1 MTILPRRHVAATLS
15 TVQAVVLSAL
25 LAACGHHDGNNAA
38 PSTSGASS
46 PAAASAAASNARV
59 AASPVMAILPAGASS
74 ASPVSSSQT
83 TRSTA
88 PSAAPDTVLQAGANV
103 GAPAAGASQPY
114 EVAPWRDHPVKL
126 SAMAELG
133 KQLFFEKSLSG
144 SGMMACASC
153 HDPANAYGP
162 PNALAVQLGGLDM
175 KQQGARAVPSLKYL
189 EHNPDFTIGPNSS
202 VPDTDV
208 ATATPAAPTSDVKVA
223 SVAKGGNLTG
233 AAAVA
238 QAAAANNVPQGGFD
252 WDGRIDTFQDQ
263 ATGPLLDPHEMAN
276 KRASDVVHKLRDLPY
291 AAKFK
296 QLFGDRIFDD
306 EHLAISEA
314 LFALTRYQLE
324 EPSFHPYDSKYDYYM
339 IGKATLSEQEMR
351 GLKLFEDPAKGNCA
365 SCHIDKPSVDGKF
378 PPIFTDFQFEAF
390 GAPRNMHIAANRNP
404 HYYDLGLC
412 GPVRRDYTHVA
423 AYCGLFKTPTLRN
436 VLSRK
441 VFFHN
446 GVFHSI
452 DDVMHFYVQRE
463 TDPGRW
469 YPKDKNGKIDV
480 YNDLP
485 PKYKKNV
492 DVADAPF
499 DRKRGDAPALND
511 AEIKDVIAFLGT
523 LNDGYRPTDG
533 PATK

>member
-1 MTILPRRHVAATLS
+1 MMILARRRIAVTLGAMQS
-15 TVQAVVLSAL
+15 LLVSVL
-25 LAACGHHDGNNAA
+25 LAACGQQHDGGNAA
-38 PSTSGASS
+38 PQSAVR
-46 PAAASAAASNARV
+46 AAA
-59 AASPVMAILPAGASS
+59 PSS
-74 ASPVSSSQT
+74 VSSDVTSNTQAA
-83 TRSTA
+83 A
-88 PSAAPDTVLQAGANV
+88 PSASKPSTGDSPAPSVAPDAVLRAA
-103 GAPAAGASQPY
+103 APAKGASVPY
-114 EVAPWRDHPVKL
+114 DAAPWRDHPVPL
-126 SAMAELG
+126 SAMAQLG

-144 SGMMACASC
+144 SGKMACASC
-153 HDPANAYGP
+153 HDPSHAYGP
-162 PNALAVQLGGLDM
+162 PNGLAVQLGGLDM
-175 KQQGARAVPSLKYL
+175 QKQGARAVPSLKYL

-208 ATATPAAPTSDVKVA
+208 ATAAPAAPVSDVKVA
-223 SVAKGGNLTG
+223 SVAKGGNPTG
-233 AAAVA
+233 AAAAA
-238 QAAAANNVPQGGFD
+238 QQAAANNVPQGGFD

-276 KRASDVVHKLRDLPY
+276 KNASEVVSKLRDLPY

-324 EPSFHPYDSKYDYYM
+324 DPSFHPYDSKYDYYLA
-339 IGKATLSEQEMR
+339 GKATLSEQEMR
-351 GLKLFEDPAKGNCA
+351 GLKLFEDPNKGNCS

-378 PPIFTDFQFEAF
+378 PPVFTDFQFEAF
-390 GAPRNMHIAANRNP
+390 GAPRNMEIAANRNP

-412 GPVRRDYTHVA
+412 GPVRKDYTHVD

-463 TDPGRW
+463 TDPARW
-469 YPKDKNGKIDV
+469 YPKGKNGKLDV

-485 PKYKKNV
+485 ARYKKNV

-499 DRKRGDAPALND
+499 DRKHGDAPALND
-511 AEIKDVIAFLGT
+511 GEIKDVIAFLGT
-523 LNDGYRPTDG
+523 LNDGYQPEQ
-533 PATK
+533 AAK

>member
-1 MTILPRRHVAATLS
+1 MTILPRRHFAATLG
-15 TVQAVVLSAL
+15 TAQAVVLSAF
-25 LAACGHHDGNNAA
+25 LAACGQHDGGNANA
-38 PSTSGASS
+38 QQ
-46 PAAASAAASNARV
+46 AAASAV
-59 AASPVMAILPAGASS
+59 AVA
-74 ASPVSSSQT
+74 PVSTPQT
-83 TRSTA
+83 ARSTA
-88 PSAAPDTVLQAGANV
+88 PSTGPDAVLNTA
-103 GAPAAGASQPY
+103 APAAGASQPY

-144 SGMMACASC
+144 SGKMACASC

-162 PNALAVQLGGLDM
+162 PNGLAVQLGGLDM
-175 KQQGARAVPSLKYL
+175 QQQGARAVPSLKYL

-238 QAAAANNVPQGGFD
+238 QQAAANNVPQGGFD

-276 KRASDVVHKLRDLPY
+276 KNASEVVHKLRDLPY

-296 QLFGDRIFDD
+296 QLFGDHIFDD

-339 IGKATLSEQEMR
+339 IGQATLTEAEAR
-351 GLKLFEDPAKGNCA
+351 GLKLFEDPAKGNCS

-378 PPIFTDFQFEAF
+378 PPVFTDFQFEAF

-412 GPVRRDYTHVA
+412 GPVRKDYTHVD

-446 GVFHSI
+446 GVFRSI

-463 TDPGRW
+463 TDPARW
-469 YPKDKNGKIDV
+469 YPKGKNGKIDV

-499 DRKRGDAPALND
+499 DRKRGDAPALD
-511 AEIKDVIAFLGT
+511 DQEIKDVIAFLGT
-523 LNDGYRPTDG
+523 LNDGYRPEQAQT
-533 PATK
+533 AAK